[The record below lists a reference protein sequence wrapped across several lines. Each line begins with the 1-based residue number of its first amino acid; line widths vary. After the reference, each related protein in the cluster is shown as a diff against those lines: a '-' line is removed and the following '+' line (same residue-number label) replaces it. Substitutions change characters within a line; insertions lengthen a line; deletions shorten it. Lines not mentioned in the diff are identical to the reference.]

1 VNDGVVASSVANRER
16 WSFGRARIAR
26 RNRPIWIT
34 EFGCLNNSAP
44 DAQTVVTFFNGAIAM
59 FAKHPRLVRYAW
71 YPWTTNH
78 ALVDSAGALTA
89 LGAAFAAAPAYK

>member
-1 VNDGVVASSVANRER
+1 MTASWRRRWPIAKGGRSGER
-16 WSFGRARIAR
+16 GSLAG
-26 RNRPIWIT
+26 NRPIWIT

-44 DAQTVVTFFNGAIAM
+44 DVQTVVTFFNGAIAM